1 MNKIPEGSLKNPV
14 HFLALG
20 FGSGAAP
27 FAPGTFGTVAAIPVY
42 LLLVQLPFAGY
53 ITAVILSCVVGVY
66 ICGRTAEDWDVHD
79 HGAIV
84 WDEIAGFLV
93 TMTFAPVG
101 LVSIVLGFAWF
112 RVFDIWKPY
121 PISWADKKVK
131 GGLGIMLD
139 DLLAGVYAALLLQL
153 SWYLLNYFGF

>member
-27 FAPGTFGTVAAIPVY
+27 FAPGTFGTIAAIPVY

-53 ITAVILSCVVGVY
+53 VAAVILSCVVGVY
-66 ICGRTAEDWDVHD
+66 ICGRTAEDWGVHD

-93 TMTFAPVG
+93 TMAFAPVS
-101 LVSIVLGFAWF
+101 LVSIVLGFVWF

-153 SWYLLNYFGF
+153 SWYLLNSFGF